1 MMKYIE
7 RRLFPE
13 GKPINSTMAL
23 TGKDYR
29 LAGEIMAM
37 SVIEGGQAPHFISA
51 QIFKYLCGDR
61 SVNNMN
67 SIVHKELCEKVSIY
81 ACQDKVL

>member
-37 SVIEGGQAPHFISA
+37 SVIQGWPGPTF
-51 QIFKYLCGDR
+51 YLCSDLQISVWR
-61 SVNNMN
+61 SV
-67 SIVHKELCEKVSIY
+67 C
-81 ACQDKVL
+81 